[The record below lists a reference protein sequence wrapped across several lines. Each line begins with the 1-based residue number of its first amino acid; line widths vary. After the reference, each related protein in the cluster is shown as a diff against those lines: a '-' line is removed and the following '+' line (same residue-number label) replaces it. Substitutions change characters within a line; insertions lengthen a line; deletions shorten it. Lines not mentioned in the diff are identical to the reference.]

1 MKEITHGGDIYA
13 WGEREL
19 LDFSASLNP
28 LGMPDEVARAA
39 AEGVAA
45 SDRYP
50 DPRCRALRR
59 AIAEVEGVSPEMIFC
74 GNGAAEL
81 LDRLAPALRPR
92 RAMILAPTFGEYE
105 RALRANRCKVITH
118 YLKPEREFDVRDDLL
133 RVLRPG
139 LDLLIL
145 CNPDNPTGRTI
156 PAPLLEELC
165 RRCQAQNTVCVVDES
180 FLSLTDTEYQTDLR
194 PLLAECPRLVLLRSL
209 TKSYAMPG
217 LRLGYLLCGD
227 PALLERVA
235 QAGQPWGVSVPA
247 QYAGVTALNIC
258 SDWPRLGREA
268 VAPQR
273 RRLTE
278 ELRKLDFRVWDSRAN
293 YLLFYSTRQTDLR
306 ERLQERGI
314 LIRDCS
320 GFPSLG
326 PGYYRIAVRTKE
338 ENTHLLRALRELC
351 QEGRG

>member
-1 MKEITHGGDIYA
+1 MRELTHGGDVYA
-13 WGEREL
+13 WGEREI

-39 AEGVAA
+39 MEGVSA
-45 SDRYP
+45 SGHYP

-59 AIAEVEGVSPEMIFC
+59 AIAGAEGVSPETVFC

-81 LDRLAPALRPR
+81 LDRLTLALRPR

-105 RALRANRCKVITH
+105 RSLRANGCKVVSH
-118 YLKPEREFDVRDDLL
+118 YLKPERDFDVTEDIL
-133 RVLRPG
+133 RVLRLG

-145 CNPDNPTGRTI
+145 CNPNNPTGRTI
-156 PAPLLEELC
+156 PAPPLAVIC
-165 RRCQAQNTVCVVDES
+165 RRRQAQNTVRIVDES
-180 FLSLTDTEYQTDLR
+180 FLALTDAEYQTDLR

-227 PALLERVA
+227 PALLERAA

-247 QYAGVTALNIC
+247 QYAGIAAMQRT
-258 SDWPRLGREA
+258 DWPRLGREA

-273 RRLTE
+273 QRLTE
-278 ELRKLDFRVWDSRAN
+278 ELRNMDFRVWDSRAN
-293 YLLFYSTRQTDLR
+293 YLLFYSARW
-306 ERLQERGI
+306 ENLQERLLERDI
-314 LIRDCS
+314 LIRDCA
-320 GFPSLG
+320 GFPGLW
-326 PGYYRIAVRTKE
+326 PGYYRIAVRTEE
-338 ENTHLLRALRELC
+338 ENTRLLHALEELC
-351 QEGRG
+351 KEGRC

>member
-13 WGEREL
+13 WGEREI

-28 LGMPDEVARAA
+28 LGMPSEVAHAA
-39 AEGVAA
+39 MEGVAA
-45 SDRYP
+45 SGRYP
-50 DPRCRALRR
+50 DPQCRALRQ
-59 AIAEVEGVSPEMIFC
+59 AIAEAEGVSPAQIFC

-81 LDRLAPALRPR
+81 LDRLALALRPR

-105 RALRANRCKVITH
+105 RALLANGCKVIFH
-118 YLKPEREFDVRDDLL
+118 YVKLERDFDVTENFL

-139 LDLLIL
+139 LDLLVL
-145 CNPDNPTGRTI
+145 CNPNNPTGRTI
-156 PAPLLEELC
+156 PAPLLAEIC
-165 RRCQAQNTVCVVDES
+165 RRCQVQNTVLVVDES
-180 FLSLTDTEYQTDLR
+180 FLSLTDTDCQTDLR

-247 QYAGVTALNIC
+247 QYAGIAALNNRP
-258 SDWPRLGREA
+258 DWPRLGREA

-278 ELRKLDFRVWDSRAN
+278 ELRNMGFRVWDSHAN
-293 YLLFYSTRQTDLR
+293 YLLFHSSQWTDLR
-306 ERLQERGI
+306 ERLLQRDI

-320 GFPSLG
+320 DFPGLG
-326 PGYYRIAVRTKE
+326 PGYYRIAVRTEAEDTRLLQALE
-338 ENTHLLRALRELC
+338 EVC

>member
-1 MKEITHGGDIYA
+1 MTHGGDIYA
-13 WGEREL
+13 WGERKL

-28 LGMPDEVARAA
+28 LGMPSEVARAA
-39 AEGVAA
+39 VEGIAA

-50 DPRCRALRR
+50 DPQCRSLRR
-59 AIAEVEGVSPEMIFC
+59 AIAETEGVSTEQIFC

-81 LDRLAPALRPR
+81 LDRLVLALQPNQ
-92 RAMILAPTFGEYE
+92 AMLLAPTFGEYE
-105 RALRANRCKVITH
+105 RALRMNGCKVFPH
-118 YLKPEREFDVRDDLL
+118 YLKSEREFDMTEDLL

-139 LDLLIL
+139 LDLFIL
-145 CNPDNPTGRTI
+145 CNPNNPTGRTI
-156 PAPLLEELC
+156 AAPLLEKIC
-165 RRCQAQNTVCVVDES
+165 RRCQAQNTVLVVDES
-180 FLSLTDTEYQTDLR
+180 FLSLTDKAAQTDLR

-247 QYAGVTALNIC
+247 QYAGIAAMRRP
-258 SDWPRLGREA
+258 DWPRLGREA

-278 ELRKLDFRVWDSRAN
+278 ELRKMGFRVWDSRAN
-293 YLLFYSTRQTDLR
+293 YLLFYTADWTDLR
-306 ERLQERGI
+306 ERLLERDI

-320 GFPSLG
+320 GFPGLG
-326 PGYYRIAVRTKE
+326 TGYYRIAVRTEE
-338 ENTHLLRALRELC
+338 ENNRLLQALRELC
-351 QEGRG
+351 KERRR